1 MRNIAFAISFFTCR
15 IVLYIRLYH
24 DETYIRDNKDQIDCG
39 KLCCLLLIKASE
51 YNIFKV
57 I

>member
-39 KLCCLLLIKASE
+39 KLCYLLLIKASE